1 MDKAKTLLSDQEL
14 QIIKLIASGK
24 SISEIAEML
33 VENELA
39 IKNSRSL
46 LLQKMKIKNNA
57 GLVLY
62 AINEG
67 IVEF

>member
-1 MDKAKTLLSDQEL
+1 MGEAELFFSDQEL

-24 SISEIAEML
+24 SISEIAETL
-33 VENELA
+33 VESELA

-46 LLQKMKIKNNA
+46 LLQKMKIKNNV